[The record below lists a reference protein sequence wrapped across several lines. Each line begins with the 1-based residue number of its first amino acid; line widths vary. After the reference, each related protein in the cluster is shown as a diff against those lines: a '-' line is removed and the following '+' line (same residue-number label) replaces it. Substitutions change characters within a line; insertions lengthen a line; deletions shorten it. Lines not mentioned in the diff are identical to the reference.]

1 MKMQSP
7 FFVRLAGRA
16 FATGLSLLFLTLRRN
31 VETTEH
37 ANPYASNG
45 DKRFLYCVW
54 HDSAAIAAFGGKH
67 VHTVALTSRHRDGLF
82 VTTVTRHVG
91 VTAVRG
97 STGATGGRV
106 LRQMLRV
113 AREKDIVITPDG
125 PRGPSRRM
133 SRGIVFLASRT
144 GNAIVPT
151 AFACSRCWRI
161 AGSWTSLIIP
171 KPFAHVV
178 LLAGEPINVP
188 ARLDLQDIDQYVSK
202 VQDAMDQLDEKATE
216 MVLAR
221 SRSRTSKANPARQ
234 PIAVAQNHN
243 RNEARG
249 LGSTDGR

>member
-1 MKMQSP
+1 MKLQSP
-7 FFVRLAGRA
+7 FFVRLAGRV

-31 VETTEH
+31 VDTTED

-106 LRQMLRV
+106 F
-113 AREKDIVITPDG
+113 AKCFGSREKDIVITPDG

-161 AGSWTSLIIP
+161 AGSWT
-171 KPFAHVV
+171 
-178 LLAGEPINVP
+178 
-188 ARLDLQDIDQYVSK
+188 
-202 VQDAMDQLDEKATE
+202 T
-216 MVLAR
+216 
-221 SRSRTSKANPARQ
+221 
-234 PIAVAQNHN
+234 
-243 RNEARG
+243 
-249 LGSTDGR
+249 